1 MGEKIIIFIMGT
13 VFGAF
18 FNSIGEDLWKYL
30 KKIFNYIKE
39 YVNLFIKV
47 RKIYNE
53 YKKLKINN
61 QKYKEQV
68 KKYNT
73 YYEGCCREYYINQIR
88 EKCGEELCTPEILQK
103 YWLDDYNQWKIEA
116 KINGNMYKITSIGK
130 DTLNKNIWKSFGKL
144 EMYD

>member
-1 MGEKIIIFIMGT
+1 MEEKIIIFIMGT

-39 YVNLFIKV
+39 YIILFIKV

-68 KKYNT
+68 KQYNT
-73 YYEGCCREYYINQIR
+73 CYEGWCREYYINQIK

-103 YWLDDYNQWKIEA
+103 YWLDDYNQWQLEA
-116 KINGNMYKITSIGK
+116 KINGNTYKITSIGL
-130 DTLNKNIWKSFGKL
+130 DTLNKNIWKSFGTL